1 MRVGGQR
8 LFKQCL
14 KKLHNWRWMASLSQ
28 NLIVSKQPW
37 CQIPNLNISTIIDF
51 YLHWGEL
58 VLVILRESRGRA
70 VLQQCIVVEQ
80 HTDIV
85 EYLHEWRV

>member
-1 MRVGGQR
+1 MRQR
-8 LFKQCL
+8 LVLLFAT
-14 KKLHNWRWMASLSQ
+14 NLSQ

-80 HTDIV
+80 HMDIV